1 MACDPAELH
10 RIVRDPWKR
19 PEVLR
24 ACFYF
29 VGSDL
34 CLGWDTVHPTTVTSF
49 ALKVLDMVPF
59 RAISTW
65 SFSWIPVLSALFL
78 PLSQWWMMASMEE
91 PRKEKTSSQRPPRDT
106 VSATL
111 GEDLRR
117 RFRSSIGFWRS
128 PTLGPDRFFFPSSIR
143 RTRPSIGR

>member
-49 ALKVLDMVPF
+49 ALKLVAEPTRLPAGSGEKIYFDLELLLVARVLRS
-59 RAISTW
+59 RALEVELVRFW
-65 SFSWIPVLSALFL
+65 DE
-78 PLSQWWMMASMEE
+78 SQC
-91 PRKEKTSSQRPPRDT
+91 TSH
-106 VSATL
+106 
-111 GEDLRR
+111 
-117 RFRSSIGFWRS
+117 
-128 PTLGPDRFFFPSSIR
+128 
-143 RTRPSIGR
+143 

>member
-49 ALKVLDMVPF
+49 ALKLQATSDGLQ
-59 RAISTW
+59 ATSNI
-65 SFSWIPVLSALFL
+65 LA
-78 PLSQWWMMASMEE
+78 MASNHYIQ
-91 PRKEKTSSQRPPRDT
+91 PTSDGLQPTTHGLQPNRDGLQPN
-106 VSATL
+106 SL
-111 GEDLRR
+111 SL
-117 RFRSSIGFWRS
+117 S
-128 PTLGPDRFFFPSSIR
+128 
-143 RTRPSIGR
+143 